1 MTQTRM
7 GLVRVTFFSK
17 GPMRGQYVF
26 LMAKRMNLY
35 GFFTSTDSASY
46 FLKMS
51 MLISL
56 VGIFTQARMGVD
68 RVTFLRKGPMRGQ
81 YVFLMANYELF
92 MDVFYFN
99 YYFHGLSLL
108 LP

>member
-1 MTQTRM
+1 MSSLWQTYEF
-7 GLVRVTFFSK
+7 VWTFHISIII
-17 GPMRGQYVF
+17 
-26 LMAKRMNLY
+26 
-35 GFFTSTDSASY
+35 STDSASY

-56 VGIFTQARMGVD
+56 VGIFTQSIRMGVD

-81 YVFLMANYELF
+81 YVFLTAKNVLF
-92 MDVFYFN
+92 MGVFYFS
-99 YYFHGLSLL
+99 YYFHRLSLL